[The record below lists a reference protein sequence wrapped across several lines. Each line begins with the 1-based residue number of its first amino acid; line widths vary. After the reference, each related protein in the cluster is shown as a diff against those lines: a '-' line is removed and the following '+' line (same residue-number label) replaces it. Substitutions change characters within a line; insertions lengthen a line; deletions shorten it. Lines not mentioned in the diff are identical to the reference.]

1 LSSAVPLLVSEVL
14 GRGPGSGM
22 AAMLLIAGVCEI
34 AAAIAGMA
42 IRPIRDID
50 PLIPDLDTGADE
62 PVLAH

>member
-1 LSSAVPLLVSEVL
+1 
-14 GRGPGSGM
+14 
-22 AAMLLIAGVCEI
+22 MLLIAGVCGI

-50 PLIPDLDTGADE
+50 LLIPDLDTGADDE